1 MENKLTPV
9 QQLRNYLNNNNV
21 KNRFEEV
28 LKNKSAGFM
37 ASILGL
43 ANSNANIA
51 NCDPNSV
58 VNSALIAA
66 TLDLPINPNLGFAYI
81 IPYGNKAQFQ
91 IGYKGFLQLAL
102 RSGKIK
108 NINVTEVYEG
118 ELIKADRFKGIYEFD
133 ESKKT
138 SEKVIGYYAYIQTT
152 MGLEKGEFWSIEKAT
167 EHGKKYSRS
176 FNQSN
181 GLWKNDP
188 HAMGKKT
195 VLKSLISKWTEL
207 SIEPQMQ
214 TAVIAD
220 QSVINDADNL
230 NVEYVDAVD
239 VSDQKAVT
247 EDTKADV
254 SQLFNNETTN

>member
-1 MENKLTPV
+1 MANELTPV
-9 QQLRNYLNNNNV
+9 QQLRNSLNNDNV
-21 KNRFEEV
+21 KRRFEEI
-28 LKNKSAGFM
+28 LKNKSAGFI

-43 ANSNANIA
+43 ANSNTNIA
-51 NCDPNSV
+51 NCDPTSV
-58 VNSALIAA
+58 INSALIAA
-66 TLDLPINPNLGFAYI
+66 TLDLPISPNLGFAYI

-91 IGYKGFLQLAL
+91 IGYKGFLQLAI

-118 ELIKADRFKGIYEFD
+118 ELIKSDRFKGIYEFD

-152 MGLEKGEFWSIEKAT
+152 TGLEKGEFWSEDKVL
-167 EHGKKYSRS
+167 EHGKTYSKT
-176 FNQSN
+176 FNQTNS
-181 GLWKNDP
+181 LWKTKRIE
-188 HAMGKKT
+188 MGKKT
-195 VLKSLISKWTEL
+195 VLKALISKWTEL

-220 QSVINDADNL
+220 QSVINDADSL

-239 VSDQKAVT
+239 VSDQKAVP

-254 SQLFNNETTN
+254 SKLFNEPTN